1 MAKER
6 NPIDYVMNP
15 SSVAVVGASQDPLKW
30 GHMIFASIIAGG
42 FKGNIYPIN
51 PKAEAIEGLKC
62 YPSLR
67 ATPENVDLALIVVP
81 AEAVPSVIED
91 CGAKGTPA
99 AVIITAGFGET
110 GEAGKKLQDEVVNIA
125 RKNNVGFVGPN
136 CMGVCSSPAKLSAL
150 MVPFLHPKGEVAFV
164 SQSGGYGMQLYLMAS
179 NVGVGISK
187 FISSGNEA
195 CFKGVDYLEYFG
207 NDDSVKVIA
216 MYIESVREGRRF
228 LKVANEVSQ
237 KKPIVVIKVGVSEA
251 GSKAAMSHTGALAGS
266 DKVYDA
272 AFKQAG
278 IIRAADAEEMFDVIK
293 AFARCPLPKGN
304 RIGITS
310 NSGGICVE
318 TSDAADAAGLKIP
331 TFSEERQKEILK
343 YIPWFGNPRNPVDLT
358 ATLNMASFL
367 KVPEVI
373 VQDENIDGLIMLGLG
388 TSVIQQLFPTAPK
401 ETFVELF
408 KNLNK
413 QIIDSTKKYGKPVI
427 VINPS
432 ADMEADAARFLEENN
447 VPVYMT
453 PERAVKAMAALY
465 RYKQNRDRLKAQQKF

>member
-6 NPIDYVMNP
+6 NPIDYIMNP

-42 FKGNIYPIN
+42 FQGKLYPIN
-51 PKAEAIEGLKC
+51 PRADAIEGFKC
-62 YPSLR
+62 YPSIR
-67 ATPENVDLALIVVP
+67 NVPGDVDLAIIVVP
-81 AEAVPSVIED
+81 ADAVPSVIED

-110 GEAGKKLQDEVVNIA
+110 GEAGRILQQKIVDLAE
-125 RKNNVGFVGPN
+125 KNNVKFVGPN

-150 MVPFLHPKGEVAFV
+150 MVPFLHPKGDVAFV

-179 NVGVGISK
+179 SVGVGISK

-195 CFKGVDYLEYFG
+195 SLKGVDYLEYFG
-207 NDDSVKVIA
+207 EDPDIKVIA
-216 MYIESVREGRRF
+216 MYLESIRDGRRF
-228 LKVANEVSQ
+228 MKVASEVSK
-237 KKPIVVIKVGVSEA
+237 KKPIVVIKVGVSET
-251 GSKAAMSHTGALAGS
+251 GSKAAASHTGALAGS

-272 AFKQAG
+272 AFKQTG
-278 IIRAADAEEMFDVIK
+278 IVRAHDAEEMFDIIK
-293 AFARCPLPKGN
+293 AFVRCPLPQGN
-304 RIGITS
+304 RIGIIS

-318 TSDAADAAGLKIP
+318 TSDAAEMYGLEIP
-331 TFSEERQKEILK
+331 MFSEARQKEILK

-367 KVPEVI
+367 KVPEVML
-373 VQDENIDGLIMLGLG
+373 QDEAIDGLIMLGLG

-413 QIIDSTKKYGKPVI
+413 QIIDSTRKYGKPVI

-432 ADMEADAARFLEENN
+432 ADIEAEAAKFLEESN
-447 VPVYMT
+447 VPVYLT
-453 PERAVKAMAALY
+453 PERAVKAMSALY
-465 RYKQNRDRLKAQQKF
+465 RYKVARDKLLSS